1 MESYEQKES
10 LAIRLFLY
18 INNVNLKNN
27 KVKNLNFLGARKAT
41 KSLFQAASRSWQAM
55 KLQ

>member
-41 KSLFQAASRSWQAM
+41 KSLFQAASRS
-55 KLQ
+55 